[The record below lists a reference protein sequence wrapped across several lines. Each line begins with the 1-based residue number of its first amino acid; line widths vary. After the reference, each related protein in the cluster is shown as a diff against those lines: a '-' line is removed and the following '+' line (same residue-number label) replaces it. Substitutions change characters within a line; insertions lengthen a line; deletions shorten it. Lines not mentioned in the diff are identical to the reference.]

1 MVKRDLIP
9 IMNHTMDLFD
19 MLNCISYDHIYRE
32 FNIIASGIFK
42 EAMTLQEGTI
52 HIQEYR
58 AENIIL
64 NIYSEFLYSVYIM
77 DPLEG
82 LFLYH

>member
-1 MVKRDLIP
+1 
-9 IMNHTMDLFD
+9 
-19 MLNCISYDHIYRE
+19 MLNQISYDHIYSE
-32 FNIIASGIFK
+32 FNIIASGICK
-42 EAMTLQEGTI
+42 EFMTLQEGII

-58 AENIIL
+58 VENTFL

-82 LFLYH
+82 PFLYH